1 MSNNNRDSVLTLEA
15 FHEGIELSPEGWI
28 IEFNGRH
35 AIIFDDIYSIE
46 ANHEIARQL
55 GIDVKE
61 AWALKNKLLEAWSP
75 SLAEIRQLFPTIVG
89 EDKNV
94 MMAILALFTLKLK
107 NPKERIMGILLEGP
121 NSVGKDHFSANILLP
136 LRDLVVDF
144 SRITGPFAERFFA
157 KNKIDGK
164 ILFLSEVSSI
174 PYQIHIS
181 MSEGRLHI
189 GYVDKKTLEPVEI
202 QAEGYPFVWSTSVE
216 WHGTQDFIH
225 RSVKICLDESTEQTR
240 KITEFDTKISS
251 DYEFQKRMQRF
262 SNGCVKVFRKLWDES
277 PANCIVIIPFLEII
291 HRELTKTENLAV
303 KFRRDYKKLIA
314 LIKGSTVL
322 NYRKRVKLSID
333 GDTILIAD
341 FEDFL
346 QVYELMETTLK
357 PTLTNLT
364 EKDQL
369 VLNALRELETEPSTS
384 TYSAL
389 ARKTNIPSST
399 IRHYIIPKLES
410 LGYVVVDRESRPHKI
425 ELLKDVPEKTL
436 NIDELRS
443 ISEKLIKDAVA
454 RLVSYGQLANH
465 EISPIQASIEEKK
478 PAGLAT
484 KQTANVLSFS
494 DVNSQESSSVNDWP
508 IGHKIHRE
516 DEDSYYL
523 SVMGGGYPT

>member
-1 MSNNNRDSVLTLEA
+1 MNETSDSVLTLEA
-15 FHEGIELSPEGWI
+15 FHEGVELSPEGWI

-35 AIIFDDIYSIE
+35 VIIFDDIYSIE

-61 AWALKNKLLEAWSP
+61 AWALKNKLLGSWSP
-75 SLAEIRQLFPTIVG
+75 NLTEVRRLFPTIVG
-89 EDKNV
+89 EDRNV
-94 MMAILALFTLKLK
+94 MMAVLALFTLKLK
-107 NPKERIMGILLEGP
+107 NPKERIMGVLLEGP
-121 NSVGKDHFSANILLP
+121 NSVGKDHFSANILSP

-144 SRITGPFAERFFA
+144 SRITGAFAERYFA

-164 ILFLSEVSSI
+164 ILFLSEVNSI

-225 RSVKICLDESTEQTR
+225 RSIRICLDESIEQTR
-240 KITEFDTKISS
+240 KITEFDTKMSS

-262 SNGCVKVFRKLWDES
+262 STGCVKVFRKLWDES
-277 PANCIVIIPFLEII
+277 PANCIVLIPFLETI
-291 HRELTKTENLAV
+291 HKELTKTENLTV
-303 KFRRDYKKLIA
+303 KFRRDYKKLVS
-314 LIKGSTVL
+314 LIKGATIL
-322 NYRKRVKLSID
+322 NHKKRQKLNID
-333 GDTILIAD
+333 GDTIIIAD
-341 FEDFL
+341 FDDFL
-346 QVYELMETTLK
+346 QVYELMETTLR
-357 PTLTNLT
+357 PTITNLT
-364 EKDQL
+364 ERDQL
-369 VLNALRELETEPSTS
+369 VLNALRELENEPSPS
-384 TYSAL
+384 TYTVL
-389 ARKTNIPSST
+389 ARKTGIPSST
-399 IRHYIIPKLES
+399 IRHYIVPKLEN
-410 LGYVVVDRESRPHKI
+410 LGYISVDKETRPHKI
-425 ELLKDVPEKTL
+425 ELLKYVPEKTL

-454 RLVSYGQLANH
+454 KLVSYGQMANH
-465 EISPIQASIEEKK
+465 EISPIQVSIEEKK

-484 KQTANVLSFS
+484 KQTANDLSFS